1 MTAAPTAAPWHRY
14 IALGDSFTEGLWDV
28 LDSDGVP
35 SPELSAWATA
45 NPVDAESAELRVRGW
60 ADLLA
65 QHLAQRQGEALR
77 YANLAVRGKLL
88 GPIIDEQIEPALAL
102 QPDLVSLI
110 GGGNDILRAAVDIDA
125 ISSQLEDAVVRLR
138 AAGIDVLL
146 ATGFDMKAHSMLS
159 TTRSRVALFNANI
172 NSIARRHGAYLLDL
186 WGMGSL
192 RDPALWSE
200 DRIHLLAP
208 GHERVAQAALAGL
221 GLTPDDPDWDDL
233 ETSLPVLP
241 VREQLALNAA
251 WVRHHAY
258 PWATRSLRGTPLGL
272 GREAKF
278 PDYVEVGADGGLV
291 SHER

>member
-1 MTAAPTAAPWHRY
+1 MTTAPITPRWRRY
-14 IALGDSFTEGLWDV
+14 VALGDSFTEGLWDV

-35 SPELSAWATA
+35 SSELSMWATTH
-45 NPVDAESAELRVRGW
+45 PVDAEVTALRLRGW

-65 QHLAQRQGEALR
+65 QHLARRSGEPLG
-77 YANLAVRGKLL
+77 YANLAIRGKLL
-88 GPIIDEQIEPALAL
+88 GPIIEEQLEPAIKLR
-102 QPDLVSLI
+102 PDLVSLI

-125 ISSQLEDAVVRLR
+125 ISAQLEDAVVRLR
-138 AAGIDVLL
+138 TEGIDVLL

-172 NSIARRHGAYLLDL
+172 NSIARRHGTYVLDL
-186 WGMGSL
+186 WGMRCL

-200 DRIHLLAP
+200 DRIHLLAA

-221 GLTPDDPDWDDL
+221 GLVPDDPSWDDT
-233 ETSLPVLP
+233 EITLPALP

-258 PWATRSLRGTPLGL
+258 PWATRRLRGTSS
-272 GREAKF
+272 GRDLHPKF
-278 PDYVEVGADGGLV
+278 PEYVEVGANGDLLP
-291 SHER
+291 